1 MTTDKGQTVAVGS
14 DGLFGS
20 PRPHPKVIAQAAW
33 DNGHVPTFLKAL
45 CELLMCSD
53 PWPASAEAEWFDV
66 LEAAQDTLHNVQ
78 YPLRAMELPP
88 YPAGGVCGIANLG
101 IALDHIV
108 AAQNALD
115 LVRDQLSHWK
125 AMTEAYGSSSNPAD
139 EPRRGEQPTT

>member
-1 MTTDKGQTVAVGS
+1 MTTEIASG
-14 DGLFGS
+14 
-20 PRPHPKVIAQAAW
+20 VIAHLESQGPLPGVAA
-33 DNGHVPTFLKAL
+33 VA
-45 CELLMCSD
+45 
-53 PWPASAEAEWFDV
+53 AWFDV

-125 AMTEAYGSSSNPAD
+125 AMTEAYGSSSN
-139 EPRRGEQPTT
+139 Q